1 MSFITKLTAGFLSVG
16 TLMVGILP
24 VMARPATLEARS
36 NLRSDTSTTASVLE
50 ILPKG
55 SYLEVLNIRVG
66 NDSNYW
72 YYTQPEGKGSPA
84 GWIRSDLVRFKPSD
98 QRYATLG
105 GSRRD
110 KINVRSAP
118 NLNSKVLHYGLSGD
132 LVTIEDSYKEYGKQ
146 SWYRVKFTSNAI
158 GWIRED
164 LLSIWPNGCIITC
177 PEH

>member
-16 TLMVGILP
+16 TLIAGILP
-24 VMARPATLEARS
+24 VMARPAILDARS
-36 NLRSDTSTTASVLE
+36 NLRSDASVKASVLE

-66 NDSNYW
+66 NDGNYW
-72 YYTQPEGKGSPA
+72 YYIQPEGERTQV

-110 KINVRSAP
+110 KINVRSSP

-164 LLSIWPNGCIITC
+164 LLSIWEEGCIITC
-177 PEH
+177 SEH